1 MLTLVT
7 RLEVLDQ
14 GVIILHLESSQCLLS
29 LNVSELTKDGR
40 EIHVLL
46 LCQPG
51 KASFLGV
58 TFDVLLEI
66 SSFLHDLFLHRV
78 NLIPQLVVSMLGKVE
93 LEN

>member
-7 RLEVLDQ
+7 RLVVLDQ
-14 GVIILHLESSQCLLS
+14 GVIILHLVSSQCLLS
-29 LNVSELTKDGR
+29 LNVSELTKVRR
-40 EIHVLL
+40 EIRVLL

-51 KASFLGV
+51 KASFLWV
-58 TFDVLLEI
+58 TFDVPLEL

-78 NLIPQLVVSMLGKVE
+78 NLIPQLVVLMLGKVV